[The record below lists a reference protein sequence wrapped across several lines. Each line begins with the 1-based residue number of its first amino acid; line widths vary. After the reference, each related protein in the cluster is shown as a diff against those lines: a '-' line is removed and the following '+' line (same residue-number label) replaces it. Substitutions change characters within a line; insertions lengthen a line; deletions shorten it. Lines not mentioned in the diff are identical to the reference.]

1 MMLTRDPLESYFK
14 QMDHN
19 VGLSFRT
26 NFHFALVGHL
36 LKGYRH
42 PTATT
47 VSRTVRVLT
56 MLLSIV
62 AKPNKRDKFEV
73 TPDSVAYLTGKNNYY

>member
-1 MMLTRDPLESYFK
+1 MSTRDPFESYFK

-42 PTATT
+42 TTPTT

-62 AKPNKRDKFEV
+62 AKPTKKDKFEV
-73 TPDSVAYLTGKNNYY
+73 TPDSVAYLAGR